1 MDMQTTSKV
10 LPNERKQ
17 SERRRKWMEAAVSI
31 AQDVANHHDWEEVIK
46 SSKAKVDPCKYFL
59 ISKGVYSRNS
69 VIFRL
74 TLKRGVLL
82 VPDLESFLPSV

>member
-31 AQDVANHHDWEEVIK
+31 AQDVANHHDWEEVLK
-46 SSKAKVDPCKYFL
+46 SSKAKVDPCKFFCHFKKCL
-59 ISKGVYSRNS
+59 
-69 VIFRL
+69 L
-74 TLKRGVLL
+74 THFCNVQTNT
-82 VPDLESFLPSV
+82 